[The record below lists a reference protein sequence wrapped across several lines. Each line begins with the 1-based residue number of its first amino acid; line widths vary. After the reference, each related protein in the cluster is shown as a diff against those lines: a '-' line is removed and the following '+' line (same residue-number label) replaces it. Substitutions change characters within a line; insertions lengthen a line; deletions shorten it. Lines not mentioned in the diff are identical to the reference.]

1 MPGPT
6 RKIALEEHFMHPDLI
21 DHWATTRINISP
33 DLFDKARVPL
43 EDFGEQRLSLMDAAG
58 IDIAVLSLAGPGVQV
73 ESDTATAIRLA
84 RRCNDFL
91 ADKMRDQPRFGGL
104 AHLPMQDPAAASDEL
119 ERCMSHLGYQGA
131 MINGATNGAYL
142 DEDQFS
148 PFWERAEALGA
159 PIYIHPANPARMPQ
173 MFDGHSELYGPVWGW
188 TVETANHALRLVFSG
203 VFDRYPKAKLVLGHM
218 GETIPYQLWRF
229 DGRWKICNSQGK
241 TLKLPPSEYLK
252 RNLWITTSGV
262 CSDEPLKCALAAL
275 GEDRVLF
282 SVDHPFEQ
290 IHLAVDW
297 IENADIS
304 TVTRAK
310 ICSGNASALLG
321 LQLP

>member
-1 MPGPT
+1 MPDLTP
-6 RKIALEEHFMHPDLI
+6 KIALEEHFMHPEMADY
-21 DHWATTRINISP
+21 WATTRINISP
-33 DLFDKARVPL
+33 DLFDKAHAPL
-43 EDFGEQRLSLMDAAG
+43 TDFGDGRLGVMDAAG

-73 ESDTATAIRLA
+73 EPNADVAIRRAKL
-84 RRCNDFL
+84 CNDYL

-104 AHLPMQDPAAASDEL
+104 AHLPMQDPTAASDEL
-119 ERCMSHLGYQGA
+119 ERCMTDLGYQGA

-159 PIYIHPANPARMPQ
+159 PIYIHPANPAAMPP
-173 MFDGHSELYGPVWGW
+173 MFDGHSELYGPVWSW
-188 TVETANHALRLVFSG
+188 TVETANHALRLIFGG

-218 GETIPYQLWRF
+218 GETLPFQLWRL
-229 DGRWKICNSQGK
+229 DGRWKICNAQGK
-241 TLKLPPSEYLK
+241 TLKLQPSEYLK
-252 RNLWITTSGV
+252 RNLWVTTSGV

-290 IHLAVDW
+290 TKLAVDW
-297 IENADIS
+297 IEAADIS
-304 TVTRAK
+304 NTTRQKVCSENAK
-310 ICSGNASALLG
+310 ALLG
-321 LQLP
+321 L